1 MRSGEGRASTPKIR
15 LSPNSISAVQKVITG
30 DPLQHQEHAI
40 APYLTGE
47 SIIRFFEALPG
58 VDLRDHTLGT
68 RWRYVEE
75 VLRAVNGTES
85 MVDVLQAAVNPA
97 RFLHTD
103 FSVDSAASYLD
114 DYLMHDGY
122 RLRRSGKRYRVALAN
137 DEVLVPL
144 AHQNPLS
151 WEAVMEQIEK
161 AEDRI
166 ERDDFDGAITLA
178 RSLIETVLE
187 ELDERL
193 PGEAVDAKGDL
204 MRLYKAVQKK
214 LALDPKA
221 HDIESLQKILRGLVS
236 IVDGL
241 SGLRNRMGDAHART
255 FTAHIHHAVLAVNAA
270 RTLTMFLFASE
281 QYQRA
286 LRAK

>member
-1 MRSGEGRASTPKIR
+1 MPEIR

-30 DPLQHQEHAI
+30 DALQYQEYAV

-47 SIIRFFEALPG
+47 SIIGFFGALPG
-58 VDLRDHTLGT
+58 FDLSQHTLGT

-75 VLRAVNGTES
+75 VLRAVNGTERL
-85 MVDVLQAAVNPA
+85 VDVLEAAVNPV
-97 RFLHTD
+97 RLLHTD
-103 FSVDSAASYLD
+103 FSVDKAAGYLN
-114 DYLMHDGY
+114 DYLVHDGY

-137 DEVLVPL
+137 NEVLVPI

-151 WEAVMEQIEK
+151 REAIVEQIEK

-166 ERDDFDGAITLA
+166 ERDDSDGAITLA

-187 ELDERL
+187 ELDQRL

-204 MRLYKAVQKK
+204 MKLYKAVQKK

-241 SGLRNRMGDAHART
+241 SGLRNRMGDAHARM
-255 FTAHIHHAVLAVNAA
+255 FKAHTHHAVLAVNAA
-270 RTLTMFLFASE
+270 RTLTMFLFATE

-286 LRAK
+286 LKAQ